1 MTRRMITDH
10 ILTQLGDDHDWTTG
24 GALANWWVG
33 TNETGSLQLNSIG
46 NQVFKKIV
54 TAWEIDL
61 GGVTITPVRIS
72 QLARLTCPWHLRRAL
87 ATHTVVLY
95 GGREA
100 TVSKL
105 YSSPAQ
111 WLDSLG

>member
-1 MTRRMITDH
+1 MTRRMITNH

-33 TNETGSLQLNSIG
+33 TNEHGSLQLSSMG

-72 QLARLTCPWHLRRAL
+72 QLARLTCPWRRLRAL
-87 ATHTVVLY
+87 PWSAVLLY

-100 TVSKL
+100 TVAKL